1 MISKSTIINTLKQE
15 FSYLKSKY
23 YVKKIG
29 IFGSFA
35 RDEQRETSD
44 VDIIVDFSRPIGFF
58 IFLQLEDYISEKLG
72 IKVDLVT
79 PEALKPLLKE
89 EILEETIY
97 V

>member
-44 VDIIVDFSRPIGFF
+44 VDIIVDFNRPIGFF

>member
-35 RDEQRETSD
+35 KDEQRETSD

-58 IFLQLEDYISEKLG
+58 LFLQLEDYISEKLG
-72 IKVDLVT
+72 MKVDLVT